1 MSATT
6 TADAMQEQ
14 GTREF
19 EDAISGKGPKM
30 PKNSRTKAEQVQQA
44 ELDTALEATFPAS
57 DPVAPAVPKTS
68 LGAPKGRESVEPT
81 EKT

>member
-19 EDAISGKGPKM
+19 EEAISGKGPKM
-30 PKNSRTKAEQVQQA
+30 PKSSMTKSEQA
-44 ELDTALEATFPAS
+44 ELDKALNDTFPAS

-68 LGAPKGRESVEPT
+68 LGAPKGRASVEPT
-81 EKT
+81 EKA

>member
-6 TADAMQEQ
+6 TADAMQKQ

-19 EDAISGKGPKM
+19 EEAISGKGPKM
-30 PKNSRTKAEQVQQA
+30 PKSSMTKAEHA
-44 ELDTALEATFPAS
+44 ELDQALKATFPAS
-57 DPVAPAVPKTS
+57 DPVAPAAPETS

-81 EKT
+81 EKA

>member
-6 TADAMQEQ
+6 TVDAMQEQ

-19 EDAISGKGPKM
+19 EEAISGKGPKM
-30 PKNSRTKAEQVQQA
+30 PKSSMTKAEQVQQA
-44 ELDTALEATFPAS
+44 ELDKALKDSFPAS

-81 EKT
+81 EKA